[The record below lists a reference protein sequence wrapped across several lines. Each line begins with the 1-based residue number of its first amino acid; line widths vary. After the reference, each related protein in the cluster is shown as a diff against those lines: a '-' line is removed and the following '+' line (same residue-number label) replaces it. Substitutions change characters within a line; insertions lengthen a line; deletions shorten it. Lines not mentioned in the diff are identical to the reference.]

1 MWVRGVMGE
10 RMGRIKSRNM
20 YKGPMNNNGRG
31 RIEGERWGWVG
42 QRRVVGGK
50 WDNYN

>member
-31 RIEGERWGWVG
+31 RIEMWE
-42 QRRVVGGK
+42 VGGRARGK
-50 WDNYN
+50 WGQL